1 MSAVLDTYKQNICVL
16 VFGSECPKYESFCSL
31 WILCFGSEEV
41 KEAKDLR
48 GFDASGGEA
57 KNQEPSEYLRD
68 LAAAARSRLEI
79 KIKNSLLLVDPPI
92 ENARA
97 TWINQLSTTMDI
109 IVAMPRIKH
118 TAYSEFS
125 VGECQFQCPH
135 SHTNHVF
142 PSRAK
147 YAENEATF
155 SAS

>member
-1 MSAVLDTYKQNICVL
+1 MSAMLDTYKQGICVL
-16 VFGSECPKYESFCSL
+16 VFVSEYPKYESFCSL
-31 WILCFGSEEV
+31 WILCFGSEE
-41 KEAKDLR
+41 AKDLR
-48 GFDASGGEA
+48 GFDASDGEA
-57 KNQEPSEYLRD
+57 KHQDPTEYLRD

-125 VGECQFQCPH
+125 VGECQFQCPP